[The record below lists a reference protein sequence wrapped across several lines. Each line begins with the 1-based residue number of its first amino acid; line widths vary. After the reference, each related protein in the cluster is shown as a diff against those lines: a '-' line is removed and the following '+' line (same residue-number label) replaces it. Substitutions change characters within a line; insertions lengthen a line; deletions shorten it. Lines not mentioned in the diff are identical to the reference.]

1 MSNSSPALARKL
13 TLVAAVAF
21 GLSYMAPAV
30 VLTMFG
36 IISEISHGTAPTALL
51 LSTLAMLATGISY
64 AKMAHLFPSAGSA
77 YIYSR
82 KLLSSKIGFLVGW
95 VILLDYLFLPMLV
108 WLIQSVFLHAQ
119 FPGIPLWGWILINAA
134 ATTAVNM
141 VGIVVTD
148 RVNRILLVVSVLA
161 VLVLVAYCVIY
172 LSDNSP
178 ASFTDPIW
186 NSASTI
192 GGISAAAAVGAYAFL
207 GFDAISTLSEET
219 KDPQK
224 NIPRAIIYSI
234 LIAGAFFVAVSYVME
249 LVQAG
254 SGLEDPESMRYT
266 MSVLVGGKHFADLL
280 NVALVVG
287 AFAGCVSIQAAT
299 ARLLYVMGR
308 DGVLPKR
315 IFGHIGKKTKT
326 PTYNLLLTGA
336 TSLIALP
343 LSIEIASSFIN
354 FGAFLAFTAVNI
366 CLITYFVKN
375 RDAKKL
381 MSISYILI
389 GIFGA
394 AIDIY
399 LLTQLSEDATLI
411 GIGWLI
417 LGVIWLTFLTK
428 GFRKPVP
435 DLSLNPNALVDESAP
450 TVLVDHDLD
459 STTR

>member
-1 MSNSSPALARKL
+1 MSDSTPTLARKL

-30 VLTMFG
+30 VTTMFG

-51 LSTLAMLATGISY
+51 LSTLAMLVTGISY

-77 YIYSR
+77 YVYSR
-82 KLLSSKIGFLVGW
+82 KLLGSKIGFLVGW

-108 WLIQSVFLHAQ
+108 WLIQAVFLHAQ
-119 FPGIPLWGWILINAA
+119 FPGIPLWAWVLINAG
-134 ATTAVNM
+134 ATTAVNL

-148 RVNRILLVVSVLA
+148 RVNRVLLVVSVLA
-161 VLVLVAYCVIY
+161 VLALVAYCIIY
-172 LSDNSP
+172 LSDNTPS
-178 ASFTDPIW
+178 SFSDPIW
-186 NSASTI
+186 NSASSI

-219 KDPQK
+219 KDPKK

-249 LVQAG
+249 LVQGG
-254 SGLEDPESMRYT
+254 SGLDDPESMRYT
-266 MSVLVGGKHFADLL
+266 MSALVGGEHFADLL

-315 IFGHIGKKTKT
+315 IFGHIGEKTKT

-354 FGAFLAFTAVNI
+354 FGAFLAFTAVNV
-366 CLITYFVKN
+366 CLIAYFLK
-375 RDAKKL
+375 RREAKD
-381 MSISYILI
+381 MVRFSYILI
-389 GIFGA
+389 GAFGA
-394 AIDIY
+394 IIDIY
-399 LLTQLSEDATLI
+399 LLTQLSEDATFI
-411 GIGWLI
+411 GVAWLI
-417 LGVIWLTFLTK
+417 LGVFWLAFLTK
-428 GFRKPVP
+428 GFKNPVP
-435 DLSLNPNALVDESAP
+435 DLSLTLQ
-450 TVLVDHDLD
+450 
-459 STTR
+459 STTSGDGQSLAMDDEAITK